1 MVRNLL
7 LGALVVS
14 GVYLST
20 KAYAQDNAEKVYT
33 KKEKRAIKKRGIE
46 AELLSNLKSI
56 QTAEIVYDSNFD
68 VFVSAE
74 QYPATPNEK
83 GHTWVKDEAG
93 GFATMGWS
101 PDGKVRGSYAVTISR
116 VDFTVDFTVVGIGDI
131 DGDGTLETYRAT
143 KSTNPTT
150 RVK

>member
-7 LGALVVS
+7 LGALVIS

-20 KAYAQDNAEKVYT
+20 KVHAQDSAEKVYT

-46 AELLSNLKSI
+46 AELVSNLKSI
-56 QTAEIVYDSNFD
+56 KTAEIVYDSNFD
-68 VFVSAE
+68 VFISAE

-83 GHTWVKDEAG
+83 GHAWVKDDAG

-101 PDGKVRGSYAVTISR
+101 PDGKVRGTYAVTTSS
-116 VDFTVDFTVVGIGDI
+116 VDFTAVGIGDI

-150 RVK
+150 KVK